1 MLQGECVRSPRLHG
15 ADKTQSGLDDAGLVH
30 VHVPLSWA
38 LRGGRVLDSN
48 DFRHKLQSG
57 GRVGCQESANS
68 EHPYNLIIKGT
79 LCGGTITLRCKQ

>member
-48 DFRHKLQSG
+48 DDINYNQEE
-57 GRVGCQESANS
+57 ESAAK
-68 EHPYNLIIKGT
+68 NLQIRNIHII
-79 LCGGTITLRCKQ
+79 